1 MTSDVKDYSKT
12 VRVGND
18 QAHAKQIVF
27 ALNGAYKKINMY
39 PVDHVIYNTALK
51 SLYGRLSDFFDAY
64 GSLELEIDRDQ
75 VRYNGHVVFKE
86 DMSDE
91 NPAFIM
97 FRDGINRIEFKTTLA
112 LSELHGF
119 LEILKNNQIITE
131 ESETDI
137 VTDLWETHF
146 PSLLYQ
152 VDDVGFDTG
161 EEFQVPDLYDGQVP
175 EDSEVP
181 SGTGDEYRSM
191 EYAKAVESDEIMNLS
206 IKDQRLW
213 ELTPEDWNHLQSLVA
228 EEETRERIEY
238 VLDILLYILQHQ
250 TQLDNFSDVIDNLK
264 KELQSALKDCKFQSV
279 YNTLDVLKQ
288 SMESHKLENHWS
300 ISCLDDFFTA
310 ISDKVFLNSLNRVW
324 QKIDDRD
331 TRNILFLKRIMLL
344 LKPDA
349 IHALGPML
357 LQRKS
362 SKMQKILMSVI
373 AIMAEKNF
381 APMEALL
388 TTSETVHTEM
398 LVHIMGYMKSKPSWK
413 SLLSML
419 HHESAEVRK
428 KAFKALTRRN
438 SEILKEIFWLID
450 DPDDEVRRL
459 LLRFLG
465 RKQSET
471 AENFLINYLAK
482 HRIHSGNKQRLF
494 TVYGT
499 LGHCGSDRSLA
510 FLKKDL
516 YLWPRLGILRSK
528 KSPRRQVAIY
538 ALKKLKTNKAEPIL
552 KRINV

>member
-1 MTSDVKDYSKT
+1 
-12 VRVGND
+12 
-18 QAHAKQIVF
+18 
-27 ALNGAYKKINMY
+27 
-39 PVDHVIYNTALK
+39 
-51 SLYGRLSDFFDAY
+51 
-64 GSLELEIDRDQ
+64 
-75 VRYNGHVVFKE
+75 
-86 DMSDE
+86 
-91 NPAFIM
+91 
-97 FRDGINRIEFKTTLA
+97 
-112 LSELHGF
+112 
-119 LEILKNNQIITE
+119 
-131 ESETDI
+131 
-137 VTDLWETHF
+137 
-146 PSLLYQ
+146 
-152 VDDVGFDTG
+152 
-161 EEFQVPDLYDGQVP
+161 
-175 EDSEVP
+175 
-181 SGTGDEYRSM
+181 
-191 EYAKAVESDEIMNLS
+191 
-206 IKDQRLW
+206 
-213 ELTPEDWNHLQSLVA
+213 
-228 EEETRERIEY
+228 
-238 VLDILLYILQHQ
+238 
-250 TQLDNFSDVIDNLK
+250 
-264 KELQSALKDCKFQSV
+264 
-279 YNTLDVLKQ
+279 
-288 SMESHKLENHWS
+288 
-300 ISCLDDFFTA
+300 
-310 ISDKVFLNSLNRVW
+310 
-324 QKIDDRD
+324 
-331 TRNILFLKRIMLL
+331 
-344 LKPDA
+344 
-349 IHALGPML
+349 
-357 LQRKS
+357 
-362 SKMQKILMSVI
+362 MSVI

-450 DPDDEVRRL
+450 DPNDEVRRL

-528 KSPRRQVAIY
+528 KSPRRQVAVY